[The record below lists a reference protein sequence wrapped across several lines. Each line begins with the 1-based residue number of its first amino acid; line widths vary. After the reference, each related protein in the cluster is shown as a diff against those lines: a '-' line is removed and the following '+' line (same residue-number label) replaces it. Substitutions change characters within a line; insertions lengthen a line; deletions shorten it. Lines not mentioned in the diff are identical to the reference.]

1 MNRTLFKQID
11 KAREEQREVMETKM
25 NMNEWKN
32 LDSESVKKPTPYWT
46 YVDMDG
52 VIADFFGALAKEFG
66 VQHWKDIPTQQDV
79 IDRITGT
86 DFFYRIRIFPTTVM
100 FLHMVERYTRGRWSI
115 LSTPLKGDE
124 ENSSKQKDRWL
135 DGVFSYAFDND
146 FNKKRFYSAYKWK
159 WATLYGEKPN
169 LLIDDRPTNLEEF
182 KEKGGLTIRYQAN
195 ESNIGRFE
203 NKLKELFTSND

>member
-1 MNRTLFKQID
+1 MGGNRRGDRT
-11 KAREEQREVMETKM
+11 MTK
-25 NMNEWKN
+25 
-32 LDSESVKKPTPYWT
+32 PYWT
-46 YVDMDG
+46 YIDMDG

-100 FLHMVERYTRGRWSI
+100 FLHMVERYTQGRWSI

-195 ESNIGRFE
+195 ESNIGKFE
-203 NKLKELFTSND
+203 NKLKELFTSNE

>member
-1 MNRTLFKQID
+1 MT
-11 KAREEQREVMETKM
+11 
-25 NMNEWKN
+25 
-32 LDSESVKKPTPYWT
+32 VKKMTPYWT

-182 KEKGGLTIRYQAN
+182 KQKGGLTIRYQAN
-195 ESNIGRFE
+195 ESNIGKFE

>member
-1 MNRTLFKQID
+1 MNKTLFKQID

-100 FLHMVERYTRGRWSI
+100 FLRMVERYTQGRWSI

-182 KEKGGLTIRYQAN
+182 KQKGGLTIRYQAN
-195 ESNIGRFE
+195 ESNMGKFE

>member
-100 FLHMVERYTRGRWSI
+100 FLRMVERYTQGRWSI

-182 KEKGGLTIRYQAN
+182 KQKGGLTIRYQAN
-195 ESNIGRFE
+195 ESNIGKFE

>member
-1 MNRTLFKQID
+1 MT
-11 KAREEQREVMETKM
+11 
-25 NMNEWKN
+25 
-32 LDSESVKKPTPYWT
+32 VKKMTPYWT

-86 DFFYRIRIFPTTVM
+86 DFFYRIRIFPTTLM

-146 FNKKRFYSAYKWK
+146 FNKERTYTHEKWRY
-159 WATLYGEKPN
+159 ATRPVFPSGRART

-195 ESNIGRFE
+195 ESNIGKFE